1 MTNNTQQETDFTLR
15 TDFQHDDNSTPPSG
29 TLRSDAIRGIVIT
42 AIAAVVAFV
51 LNNILPFEPLT
62 NKGLALAAFIGILWL
77 TEAIHVTATAILV
90 PLLHYSLAFQSL
102 IPKKPCQ
109 ALPIRL
115 FLFSLVA
122 LRWLPPCMSKNWIV
136 RLLLASSVWL
146 AVIWVAL

>member
-1 MTNNTQQETDFTLR
+1 MTKNTQQETDFTLR

-51 LNNILPFEPLT
+51 LNNILPFEPLA

-90 PLLHYSLAFQSL
+90 PLLALFIG
-102 IPKKPCQ
+102 IPEFDTKK
-109 ALPIRL
+109 
-115 FLFSLVA
+115 SLVK
-122 LRWLPPCMSKNWIV
+122 LRRSDYFCFLWWLCAGCDHACPKAGS
-136 RLLLASSVWL
+136 
-146 AVIWVAL
+146 